1 MQDYIIIDKYCGG
14 ELPDATTVIIRDFHD
29 SEKAIIDALQK
40 AGFVECSNFA
50 TRIATGK
57 YAIDYERTC
66 KSIKRIRLK
75 DKKFVPIRILEPF
88 VNIYAEDKEI
98 IEMIETAKKHGVGLT
113 NGFAKPL
120 KEIIKKALPNA
131 DDMLFG
137 VGLKKY
143 RRYVTYKQAHIT
155 GISYLITSPSIYK
168 NVTAID
174 CNGMYLSIL
183 KGKLPTGKKIFVV
196 GNKEYH
202 ENINGK
208 FAIAKCELIV
218 TGVKKIDI
226 LPLATMGIKY
236 GQKCEIAI
244 TNIDL
249 EILKEYYNVEFIN
262 IIYAYI
268 WEFENSVFAEQCEQ
282 WEKMRKS
289 ENESERIIGKAMPNV
304 LIGILAQVPTAWKYN
319 SDKKPKRLNKSAQPS
334 PRGVWVGAYIT
345 AKGRQIICDAIR
357 GRESDILRIATD
369 GLHFVGN
376 VINTTYGKELGQF
389 KIEGTYKKVMYANRA
404 IRFMESENGEITG
417 KCCGVPSG
425 QKDVM
430 IEKIKQG
437 LTFEEIQRRL
447 TE

>member
-1 MQDYIIIDKYCGG
+1 MKDYIIIDKYCGG
-14 ELPDATTVIIRDFHD
+14 EFPDANTVIIRDFHS

-40 AGFVECSNFA
+40 AGFEECSNFA
-50 TRIATGK
+50 TKVALGK

-66 KSIKRIRLK
+66 KSVQRIRLK
-75 DKKFVPIRILEPF
+75 DKKIVPLRLLSPF
-88 VNIYAEDKEI
+88 VGNDATEEEI
-98 IEMIETAKKHGVGLT
+98 IETIETAKKHGIDLT
-113 NGFAKPL
+113 NGFVRPL
-120 KEIIKKALPNA
+120 REVIKKALPDT

-137 VGLKKY
+137 VGAKKY

-155 GISYLITSPSIYK
+155 GINYLTASPTIYK

-183 KGKLPTGKKIFVV
+183 KGKLPTGKKIFTV
-196 GNKEYH
+196 GNKKYY

-208 FAIAKCELIV
+208 FAITKCELIV
-218 TGVKKIDI
+218 TGVKKLDI

-236 GQKCEIAI
+236 GEKCEISI

-249 EILKEYYNVEFIN
+249 EILKEYYDVEFIN

-289 ENESERIIGKAMPNV
+289 ESKSERKFGKSMPNAM
-304 LIGILAQVPTAWKYN
+304 IGILAKTPKTWKYN
-319 SDKKPKRLNKSAQPS
+319 SDKKPKRINKSVQMP
-334 PRGVWVGAYIT
+334 PRGMWVGAYIT
-345 AKGRQIICDAIR
+345 ARGRQIICNAIR
-357 GRESDILRIATD
+357 GRENDILRIATD

-376 VINTTYGKELGQF
+376 VLNVAYGNELGEF
-389 KIEGTYKKVMYANRA
+389 KIEGTYKKVIYVNRA
-404 IRFMESENGEITG
+404 IRFMEAENGEITG
-417 KCCGVPSG
+417 KCCGVTSG

-437 LTFEEIQRRL
+437 LTFEEILRRV